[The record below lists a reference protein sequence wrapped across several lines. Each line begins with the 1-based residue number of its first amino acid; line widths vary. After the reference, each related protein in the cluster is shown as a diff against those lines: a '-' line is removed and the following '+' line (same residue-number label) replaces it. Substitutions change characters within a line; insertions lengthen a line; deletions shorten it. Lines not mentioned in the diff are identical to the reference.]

1 MSFSS
6 PLKWLFKKTFK
17 DLPEWLRKRRSFS
30 EQIREMRDLLS
41 MTQGQLARRS
51 SLNPRHIRNL
61 ESLTENA
68 DPQLSTLMKVA
79 DGLEC
84 ELLIDFIP
92 REPIQKLME
101 GRAQI
106 RARQIMKFAKGSTA
120 MEEQQPEDHF
130 TEMRINAFAQELLQK
145 PSQIWEDD

>member
-6 PLKWLFKKTFK
+6 PLKWLFKKTLK
-17 DLPEWLRKRRSFS
+17 DLPEWLCQRKSFS
-30 EQIREMRDLLS
+30 EQIREMREFLS
-41 MTQGQLARRS
+41 MTQGQLALRS
-51 SLNPRHIRNL
+51 SLNPRHIRSL
-61 ESLTENA
+61 ESFTENA

-84 ELLIDFIP
+84 ELLLEFIP
-92 REPIQKLME
+92 KEPIKKLME
-101 GRAQI
+101 DRAQE
-106 RARQIMKFAKGSTA
+106 RARQIMKSVKGSTA

-130 TEMRINAFAQELLQK
+130 TEMRINEFAQELLQK